1 MRLPDK
7 VAIITGA
14 GSGIGR
20 ESALL
25 FAREGAKVV
34 VADIAEAA
42 GRETVALIGDSHAL
56 FIKVDVSSWAD
67 TERMVRET
75 VERWGQL
82 NILFNNAGIDLPQAT
97 NVVATSEADWSRII
111 DINLK
116 GVFLGC
122 HHALPVM
129 MAQGSGVIIN
139 TASRAGLAA
148 TPQEAAYCAS
158 KGAVV
163 SLTRQMALDYAPYQ
177 IRVNCICPGVMEKPT
192 LDRKKFL
199 EARSADGLARREA
212 RFKQLNPLG
221 RLCTPRDVAQ
231 AALYLASE
239 ESAYMTGTALLVDGG
254 DLVM

>member
-1 MRLPDK
+1 MRLQDR

-20 ESALL
+20 ESARL
-25 FAREGAKVV
+25 FAQEGAKVV

-42 GRETVALIGDSHAL
+42 GRETVALIGGDA
-56 FIKVDVSSWAD
+56 FFVKVDVSSWAD
-67 TERMVRET
+67 TARMVRET
-75 VERWGQL
+75 VERWGRL
-82 NILFNNAGIDLPQAT
+82 DILFNNAGIDLPQAT
-97 NVVATSEADWSRII
+97 NVVDTREADWNRIL

-122 HHALPVM
+122 RHALPVM
-129 MAQGSGVIIN
+129 MAQNSGVIIN

-199 EARSADGLARREA
+199 EARSADGLAQREE
-212 RFKQLNPLG
+212 RFKQLNPLS

-239 ESAYMTGTALLVDGG
+239 ESAYVTGTALLVDGG
-254 DLVM
+254 DLAM

>member
-1 MRLPDK
+1 MRLQDK
-7 VAIITGA
+7 IAIITGA

-42 GRETVALIGDSHAL
+42 GREAVTLIGDSHA
-56 FIKVDVSSWAD
+56 FFVKVDVSSWSD
-67 TERMVRET
+67 TERLVRET
-75 VERWGQL
+75 MARWGRID
-82 NILFNNAGIDLPQAT
+82 ILFNNAGIDLPQAT
-97 NVVATSEADWSRII
+97 TVVATSEADWNRII
-111 DINLK
+111 NINLK
-116 GVFLGC
+116 GVFLGS

-163 SLTRQMALDYAPYQ
+163 SLTRQMALDYAPYH
-177 IRVNCICPGVMEKPT
+177 IRVNCICPGALEKPT
-192 LDRKKFL
+192 LDRQSFL
-199 EARSADGLARREA
+199 EARTGDALAQRKEYFA
-212 RFKQLNPLG
+212 QLNPLG
-221 RLCTPRDVAQ
+221 RLCTSLDVAQ

-239 ESAYMTGTALLVDGG
+239 ESAYVTGTALLVDGG
-254 DLVM
+254 DLAW